1 MWNVQAHFV
10 RNISSRKQMFSS
22 VKPHAFRHKQMES
35 NLIVLQA
42 FNAHYYYW
50 ICSGEIVRLYKIN
63 GMFAW
68 PIFKRA
74 KSMAFVYLIRNY
86 IFIVY
91 WQLSV
96 YPQMW
101 MRIQLER
108 FEQCKLN
115 NEYLINIPT
124 YNRKDADNVN
134 GISRDFSPVL
144 LKFRL
149 IKFNTLVFNVS
160 YIQNKANNKPSQPT
174 DGKRKE
180 KKNATTAIDEYSSKN
195 LWSNYR
201 FVAHSAFTN
210 SRVDI

>member
-1 MWNVQAHFV
+1 
-10 RNISSRKQMFSS
+10 
-22 VKPHAFRHKQMES
+22 
-35 NLIVLQA
+35 
-42 FNAHYYYW
+42 
-50 ICSGEIVRLYKIN
+50 
-63 GMFAW
+63 
-68 PIFKRA
+68 
-74 KSMAFVYLIRNY
+74 
-86 IFIVY
+86 
-91 WQLSV
+91 
-96 YPQMW
+96 

-160 YIQNKANNKPSQPT
+160 YIQNKANNKPSQLT

-180 KKNATTAIDEYSSKN
+180 KKNATTTIDEYSSKN